1 MRIPHARAPRAPQ
14 ASNRA
19 TRISSAVGGGAFAWL
34 ALVLLVVQAT
44 ASVSAGLAP
53 HGTLLAA
60 HGPIAIVNDSG
71 FTPAN
76 GVTGGNGTPSDPYVI
91 EGWSIESPSTHGILI
106 TDTTRAFVIRNVSV
120 RAPYGYQGIAIW
132 NATDGRV
139 EDSEM
144 LWDLTVEHSAR
155 VSVSNVTM
163 WGNHLGVE
171 ESTDLQFANMT
182 GIGGVGIIGSRN
194 IVFQDNVVQRYNTGV
209 YFGRH
214 ENRRGANYS
223 LLRNRF
229 TPISPWDV
237 YIDGIDGVTIADNEF
252 EQANLDVSG
261 VRSGAIRNNSIRDA
275 PGTALDLAASQDIEV
290 SGNDVFGAQNG
301 AGLFIEFSNNL
312 TIDGNNLT
320 NVSRGLSIWSSTNTT
335 VRANHLFGTGISV
348 HGTDLVHFV
357 THTFGTDNTVNGLPF
372 VGYRNCSDVTIDGA
386 AVAEVFLSECKR
398 VHIRGLTLDGS
409 EMGIMLAAVDDA
421 LVEGNNFSSISSEA
435 AIQVFGGTNVSLRSN
450 YITGSGGGLLV
461 SHARDVSL
469 VGNTMDRNSIG
480 AVVSDTTDGVAY
492 HNNFI
497 HTGPYD
503 HDQARGFAS
512 TNFSWDGGYPTGGN
526 YWSDYRD
533 FDRDHDGLGDGNYS
547 LASGGIDSHPLILPW
562 NWTPIAPVA
571 RLYAP
576 NPTPFAGQAV
586 ALGADESSDLDGS
599 VLGYHWDFGDG
610 TEGYGVYVYH
620 TFAMPGTYTVTL
632 TVTDNSE
639 LTNSSTALFTVRLS
653 TEEPIASF
661 DANVPQ
667 PLFPGF
673 AAFFN
678 ADNSWTK
685 YGTIVS
691 YDWNFGDGSFATGSH
706 ASHTFQSPGGYN
718 VVLTVQNT
726 WGLAGTASRVVVVE
740 DIPPIPLVAY
750 SHPSGF
756 RLPVP
761 QAWAWSPDEVDR
773 GLKLDLVLRGPV
785 HDNFRTNI
793 IVQSIHDQSVAE
805 DRASME
811 RLVSSLL
818 EELRS
823 ADPGLSVTEPP
834 RYRTVANHAA
844 VEFAIQHSTVSVE
857 QKVAIVVSDLHREAW
872 LLILSVRTSYYPL
885 YNDTF
890 EKMVD
895 GFEIT
900 AFPQVYTIG
909 IALGIVVVIAAV
921 VVLLVVRSRRRAA
934 SRHVPLPFRVGQ
946 VGTLPPPPATA
957 VLKQFCTNCGTPI
970 TGARRFC
977 GHCGVAIGGSSVPYD
992 LPDEF

>member
-1 MRIPHARAPRAPQ
+1 M
-14 ASNRA
+14 
-19 TRISSAVGGGAFAWL
+19 
-34 ALVLLVVQAT
+34 
-44 ASVSAGLAP
+44 
-53 HGTLLAA
+53 
-60 HGPIAIVNDSG
+60 
-71 FTPAN
+71 AN
-76 GVTGGNGTPSDPYVI
+76 
-91 EGWSIESPSTHGILI
+91 
-106 TDTTRAFVIRNVSV
+106 
-120 RAPYGYQGIAIW
+120 
-132 NATDGRV
+132 
-139 EDSEM
+139 
-144 LWDLTVEHSAR
+144 
-155 VSVSNVTM
+155 
-163 WGNHLGVE
+163 
-171 ESTDLQFANMT
+171 
-182 GIGGVGIIGSRN
+182 
-194 IVFQDNVVQRYNTGV
+194 
-209 YFGRH
+209 
-214 ENRRGANYS
+214 
-223 LLRNRF
+223 
-229 TPISPWDV
+229 
-237 YIDGIDGVTIADNEF
+237 NEF
-252 EQANLDVSG
+252 EQANLYVSG
-261 VRSGAIRNNSIRDA
+261 VRSGAIRNNSIRDP

-312 TIDGNNLT
+312 TIDRNNLT

-372 VGYRNCSDVTIDGA
+372 VGYRNCSDVTIDRA

-435 AIQVFGGTNVSLRSN
+435 AIQVFGGTSVSLRSN

-503 HDQARGFAS
+503 HDQARGFAN

-533 FDRDHDGLGDGNYS
+533 FDRDHDGLGDGNDS

-576 NPTPFAGQAV
+576 NPTPFAGHAV
-586 ALGADESSDLDGS
+586 ALGAGESSDVDGP
-599 VLGYHWDFGDG
+599 VLGDQWEFG
-610 TEGYGVYVYH
+610 
-620 TFAMPGTYTVTL
+620 
-632 TVTDNSE
+632 
-639 LTNSSTALFTVRLS
+639 
-653 TEEPIASF
+653 
-661 DANVPQ
+661 
-667 PLFPGF
+667 
-673 AAFFN
+673 
-678 ADNSWTK
+678 
-685 YGTIVS
+685 
-691 YDWNFGDGSFATGSH
+691 
-706 ASHTFQSPGGYN
+706 
-718 VVLTVQNT
+718 
-726 WGLAGTASRVVVVE
+726 AGTPSRVVVVE

-811 RLVSSLL
+811 RLVTSLL

-895 GFEIT
+895 GFEIP
-900 AFPQVYTIG
+900 AFPQ
-909 IALGIVVVIAAV
+909 
-921 VVLLVVRSRRRAA
+921 
-934 SRHVPLPFRVGQ
+934 F
-946 VGTLPPPPATA
+946 
-957 VLKQFCTNCGTPI
+957 
-970 TGARRFC
+970 
-977 GHCGVAIGGSSVPYD
+977 
-992 LPDEF
+992 